1 MTQLSTWLLQDETL
15 RSPIA
20 RSTYTYVIGQPGTGK
35 SRALES
41 WIMQDIAAGRGVGVI
56 DPHGDLFHNL
66 LTRLSSVPQVWERV
80 VIIDPCNPDWVT
92 TFNPLDAISN
102 YSQERLSLFLTDI
115 IGKIWK
121 LDLAS
126 APRALWLLSN
136 TFLALSNLNLTLLH
150 LPKFL
155 LDTEYRNGLLPRL
168 TNPSALSFFQY
179 EFPKNPGAAHQWASP
194 VLNKIGSLIFDSDLS
209 LMLAGKPRITFRQIM
224 DRQLVLLVHLPKG
237 TIGEG
242 ASALMGAFIV
252 AHIQKAAL
260 ARADSS
266 CRNIFYLYLDEFQNY
281 TTDNIRDILSE
292 SRKYSLSMTLVHQY
306 LEQLN
311 PEIRS
316 AVLNTAGAIACFRVG
331 YQDGFHLAKEIFPNP
346 DYLQSSNRREGLIPF
361 PILPN
366 PLSEQNDLSGWDGL
380 AQSLSGL
387 RFREFWQKQRGAYRP
402 SKQRTFDMSL
412 PEVTPEVRR
421 NVLSLLATSGRQY
434 GRPRSEV
441 QKEVAVYHQ
450 GTRIARDSG
459 RQNQQVHIDDGV
471 PLWGV

>member
-1 MTQLSTWLLQDETL
+1 MTRISSWLLQDETL

-20 RSTYTYVIGQPGTGK
+20 RATHTYVIGQPGTGK

-66 LTRLSSVPQVWERV
+66 TVRLSFMPQVWERI

-92 TFNPLDAISN
+92 TFNPLDAVSN

-155 LDTEYRNGLLPRL
+155 LDAEYRNSLLPRL

-179 EFPKNPGAAHQWASP
+179 EFPKNPRAAHQWASP

-260 ARADSS
+260 ARADSAY
-266 CRNIFYLYLDEFQNY
+266 RNIFYLYLDEFQNY

-311 PEIRS
+311 S
-316 AVLNTAGAIACFRVG
+316 
-331 YQDGFHLAKEIFPNP
+331 
-346 DYLQSSNRREGLIPF
+346 
-361 PILPN
+361 
-366 PLSEQNDLSGWDGL
+366 
-380 AQSLSGL
+380 
-387 RFREFWQKQRGAYRP
+387 
-402 SKQRTFDMSL
+402 
-412 PEVTPEVRR
+412 
-421 NVLSLLATSGRQY
+421 
-434 GRPRSEV
+434 
-441 QKEVAVYHQ
+441 
-450 GTRIARDSG
+450 
-459 RQNQQVHIDDGV
+459 
-471 PLWGV
+471 